1 MPLVRF
7 AVKNEYGLGVEE
19 LYKDAVESEDPKA
32 VLDGVAV
39 AGLVGVLR
47 QLGDLAQFAAEV
59 FHGLQEQVAS
69 TSSRSR
75 KLVNRVQRIEASLP
89 SLEKAILSQTDHLR
103 FAYTPGSERHAYI
116 RTERNLFVCDDLPHF
131 VMDSYEESKE
141 PPRLQLLDRFD
152 SGGPGSCLKRY
163 SDPAFFKRASTCSE
177 VSISEKSQRE
187 RKVRKIKK
195 RRSWQRSGNFPK
207 SAPTLNGSSRM
218 QFSSTGHGQSSPSH
232 TGSTFD
238 MTFKSDLGDQSDSRG
253 SKDGMDFIECDSHPT
268 ISTQP
273 DETKNK
279 GFSSLA
285 THAKVNTSRSTYPDE
300 QPAIDSDDKP
310 CSHAVETTVP
320 RFSSATWDEL
330 LETVEPTKADYENED
345 TQQVL
350 ANNTSI
356 HELEFEL
363 VNGEGANQVYKLSE
377 QRSNPSFEANVWD
390 MRRTSSGNFMEPTGM
405 NDRVGEG
412 DFSKKK
418 IDLPKHHLEPHLK
431 SCTPVADLSIDE
443 KLPESAIKSNSISDR
458 VYRRQGTDEAENL
471 LKADFDIAK
480 RELEMIDS
488 EHVSAVD
495 AFTEG
500 DSNVRAIDWNL
511 QESETINAEHVSQV
525 DSFCEGGNNV
535 KVIEWNEQDLETVK
549 PEHIDEGDVYSEGGN
564 NMKVVEWTHPELDT
578 ITAEHGS
585 ASAMD
590 NFSEDGNNTKL
601 IKWNHWELEE
611 QNAENFSQVDTFTE
625 GGNSVQVI
633 EWNQFDDIDSGT
645 ENFVDAL
652 NTIESESESDFETE
666 MKKEVLTIGF
676 KDELGENVTNGQTLK
691 VTSHYYDHKGGG
703 LENIERSTSSVSS
716 ANTWSPDRTWSA
728 HDKPE
733 STLGM
738 KMEVATCLSE
748 EQSVQTSQPAPLF
761 NIPQGLENLERSTT
775 SVSSANTLSP
785 DRSWS
790 AHDKPESTADQKM
803 YVATCLSEEQFVQT
817 NGSAALS
824 NVKGLENLERS
835 TSSVSSANTMS
846 PDRNWSAHDK
856 PESTAG
862 QKMDVPPCL
871 TEEHSVENNQSAI
884 LSDLPQGLEN
894 LERSISSVSSAST
907 LSPDHTKSACD
918 KPESTAGQKINVPT
932 CLSDEQAVQINQSD
946 TFSNVPQGLGK
957 LERST
962 SSVSSATS
970 LSPDRAW
977 SSLDKPDSVAGRNMD
992 VVSCLS
998 EEQSVKISKSD
1009 IQCNVSQ
1016 SFDFCATDP
1025 AVNVEPA
1032 VCEMPKSGS
1041 DAGGDRRIICG
1052 PHMEVSAG
1060 SSTSDP
1066 IALWTNGTLF
1076 GLAPSKPVVFMPN
1089 AVEST
1094 PASNGEK
1101 VGQSTLDA
1109 MQKAD
1114 PGGRLSSAINKSEHG
1129 GKLGNYGEDVSSSK
1143 QLSHQRLKKTHDTS
1157 AGHDKGI
1164 INHPVIHDQS
1174 NGDALPLESK
1184 FQIGSN
1190 VKNASSEVPGASE
1203 DRSSLLSMLSRGLLK
1218 NGLRKSGSLG
1228 YYETRESSSPSK
1240 VIEFDNRCQDAALHS
1255 VSESNLKGKL
1265 NSPVNSPP
1273 PSPPLEH
1280 MKISFQPVDGFDTSR
1295 LKLKYPEGV
1304 DHYENTLDAFPT
1316 FQLVPESTKLQHDI
1330 GSDSDD
1336 DTFCQSYAYMSD
1348 DSHSHLSD
1356 SNSEQWEFGDSTE
1369 SNNHTLYNGLHRI
1382 SSADSASVSPQ
1393 LEEAEHG
1400 NMHFGSASVSNAH
1413 LLSHS
1418 SFGLPILDAN
1428 NPFGCQEMK
1437 LCLNPP
1443 IDSSHLQEPTHEPPL
1458 PPMQWRVSRLLFDEV
1473 EDNQDQE
1480 SVSLGQSFVPKLSNS
1495 AITHP
1500 AKVDSAKLMNTTQE
1514 SATVTKPK
1522 KVEDQKFGLEQP
1534 YHAEKDKVLDDKGDF
1549 LHQIRTKSFNLKRAE
1564 PTRSMYTPTPATSN
1578 KITAILQKANAIR
1591 QAVGSDDGEDDSWS
1605 DT

>member
-1 MPLVRF
+1 
-7 AVKNEYGLGVEE
+7 
-19 LYKDAVESEDPKA
+19 
-32 VLDGVAV
+32 
-39 AGLVGVLR
+39 
-47 QLGDLAQFAAEV
+47 
-59 FHGLQEQVAS
+59 
-69 TSSRSR
+69 
-75 KLVNRVQRIEASLP
+75 
-89 SLEKAILSQTDHLR
+89 
-103 FAYTPGSERHAYI
+103 
-116 RTERNLFVCDDLPHF
+116 
-131 VMDSYEESKE
+131 MDSYEESRE

-187 RKVRKIKK
+187 RKAQKIKK
-195 RRSWQRSGNFPK
+195 RRSWQRSGHFSK

-253 SKDGMDFIECDSHPT
+253 SKDGMDFIEYDSHPT

-273 DETKNK
+273 EETKNK
-279 GFSSLA
+279 GLSSLA
-285 THAKVNTSRSTYPDE
+285 THANVNTSRSTYLDE

-310 CSHAVETTVP
+310 CSHAVEATVP

-330 LETVEPTKADYENED
+330 LEIVEPMKADYENED
-345 TQQVL
+345 TRQVL
-350 ANNTSI
+350 ATNTSI
-356 HELEFEL
+356 HELEFEP
-363 VNGEGANQVYKLSE
+363 VNEEGANQVYELSE
-377 QRSNPSFEANVWD
+377 QGSNPNLEANVWY
-390 MRRTSSGNFMEPTGM
+390 MRRTSSGNFMEPTGP

-412 DFSKKK
+412 DFSKENF
-418 IDLPKHHLEPHLK
+418 DLPKHHLEPHLK
-431 SCTPVADLSIDE
+431 SCTPVADLSEDQ
-443 KLPESAIKSNSISDR
+443 KLPESAIMKNSISDR
-458 VYRRQGTDEAENL
+458 VYRRQGTDEAQYL
-471 LKADFDIAK
+471 LKANFDIAK
-480 RELEMIDS
+480 KELEMIDS

-549 PEHIDEGDVYSEGGN
+549 PKHIDEEDVFSEGGN
-564 NMKVVEWTHPELDT
+564 NMKVVEWTHPESDT

-585 ASAMD
+585 EMD
-590 NFSEDGNNTKL
+590 SFSEDGNSTKL

-611 QNAENFSQVDTFTE
+611 QNTENLSQVDTFTE
-625 GGNSVQVI
+625 GGNKVQVI

-666 MKKEVLTIGF
+666 VKKEVLTIGF
-676 KDELGENVTNGQTLK
+676 KDELGENVANGQTLEI
-691 VTSHYYDHKGGG
+691 TNQYYDHKGRG
-703 LENIERSTSSVSS
+703 LENLERSTSSVSS

-733 STLGM
+733 SIASL
-738 KMEVATCLSE
+738 KMEVATCLSK

-761 NIPQGLENLERSTT
+761 NVPQGLENLERSTI
-775 SVSSANTLSP
+775 SVSSSNTLSL
-785 DRSWS
+785 DRS
-790 AHDKPESTADQKM
+790 
-803 YVATCLSEEQFVQT
+803 
-817 NGSAALS
+817 
-824 NVKGLENLERS
+824 
-835 TSSVSSANTMS
+835 
-846 PDRNWSAHDK
+846 WSAHDK

-862 QKMDVPPCL
+862 QKMDVATCL
-871 TEEHSVENNQSAI
+871 SEEQSVLTNGSATLSNVKGLENLERSPSYVSSANTMSPDHNWSAHDKPDSTAGQEMDVPTCLSEEHSVENNQSAI
-884 LSDLPQGLEN
+884 LSDVPEGLEN

-907 LSPDHTKSACD
+907 LSPDSTKSAHD
-918 KPESTAGQKINVPT
+918 KPESTAGQKMDVAT
-932 CLSDEQAVQINQSD
+932 CLSEEQSVQINQSD

-962 SSVSSATS
+962 SSVSSATT

-998 EEQSVKISKSD
+998 EEQSVKISQSD

-1016 SFDFCATDP
+1016 SFDFCATDL
-1025 AVNVEPA
+1025 AINVEPA
-1032 VCEMPKSGS
+1032 VCEIPKSGS

-1066 IALWTNGTLF
+1066 IAFWTNGTLF

-1089 AVEST
+1089 AVGST
-1094 PASNGEK
+1094 PTSNDEK
-1101 VGQSTLDA
+1101 VGQCTLDA
-1109 MQKAD
+1109 MQKVD
-1114 PGGRLSSAINKSEHG
+1114 PGGKLASSINRSEHG
-1129 GKLGNYGEDVSSSK
+1129 GKLGNYIEDVSSSK

-1157 AGHDKGI
+1157 AGHDKI
-1164 INHPVIHDQS
+1164 NLSNHPVIRDQN
-1174 NGDALPLESK
+1174 NGDAMSLESK
-1184 FQIGSN
+1184 VQIGIN
-1190 VKNASSEVPGASE
+1190 VKNTSSKVPGASE
-1203 DRSSLLSMLSRGLLK
+1203 DRSSLLSVLSRGLLK

-1228 YYETRESSSPSK
+1228 YYEAHETSSPSK

-1255 VSESNLKGKL
+1255 VPESNLKGKL
-1265 NSPVNSPP
+1265 NSPVNSSP
-1273 PSPPLEH
+1273 PSPPIEH

-1316 FQLVPESTKLQHDI
+1316 FQLVPESTKLQNDI

-1336 DTFCQSYAYMSD
+1336 DTFCRSYAYMSD
-1348 DSHSHLSD
+1348 ESHSHLSD
-1356 SNSEQWEFGDSTE
+1356 SNSEQWESGDSTE
-1369 SNNHTLYNGLHRI
+1369 SNDHTLYNGLQRI
-1382 SSADSASVSPQ
+1382 TSADSASVSPQ
-1393 LEEAEHG
+1393 LEEADHG

-1413 LLSHS
+1413 LLSHP
-1418 SFGLPILDAN
+1418 SFGLPILDAK

-1443 IDSSHLQEPTHEPPL
+1443 IDSSHLQEPIHEPPL
-1458 PPMQWRVSRLLFDEV
+1458 PPMQWQVSRLLFDEV

-1480 SVSLGQSFVPKLSNS
+1480 SVGLGQSFVPKLSNH
-1495 AITHP
+1495 AIAHP
-1500 AKVDSAKLMNTTQE
+1500 AKVDSAKLMSTTQE

-1549 LHQIRTKSFNLKRAE
+1549 LHQIRTKSFNLKRTE